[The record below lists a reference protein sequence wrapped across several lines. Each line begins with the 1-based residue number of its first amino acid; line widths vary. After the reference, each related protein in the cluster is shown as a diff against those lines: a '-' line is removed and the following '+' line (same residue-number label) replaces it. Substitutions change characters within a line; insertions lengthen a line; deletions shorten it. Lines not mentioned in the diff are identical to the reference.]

1 MDDDHFKGVT
11 SSATILNFP
20 TPRTRKPPEAEDSGA
35 AATDMVAIQATVINL
50 LLQQMRRLHQI
61 LPQIVDGLIRRPE
74 SALIA
79 GHWTEAAGGQDQLLS
94 TVMDILGKTTLLPI
108 DPDLIASTDRSV
120 MRLRSLIAEC
130 RRQPEERAVLF
141 GSASH
146 LRHRVLE
153 EMAILERNLAA
164 LDAVARKAVGP
175 D

>member
-1 MDDDHFKGVT
+1 MDDDHFKGAT

-20 TPRTRKPPEAEDSGA
+20 SPRTRKPPEAEDPSAG
-35 AATDMVAIQATVINL
+35 ATDMVAIQATVINL

-79 GHWTEAAGGQDQLLS
+79 GHWTEAADGQDQLLS

-108 DPDLIASTDRSV
+108 SPDLIASTDRSV

-153 EMAILERNLAA
+153 EVAILDRNLAA
-164 LDAVARKAVGP
+164 LDAAARKAVGL